1 MKKSNNPFIYLPKKI
16 RWPFGYLLFFAY
28 SCINN
33 TDVPQLKLTNE
44 DSLKQKFFIQHAFT
58 DIASIKKKVQ
68 NGDLI
73 TRTGNDF
80 TSESLRSLNQKD
92 KTYSHCGIVSIEH
105 DSVFVYHAVGGEF
118 NPDQKLLREPFENF
132 SEPYNNRGIGLF
144 RFSLSQQHILALIDL
159 VKQLYNEGLMFDMDF
174 DLSTND
180 RMYCAEFVS
189 KTFHKAASS
198 LEFPVS
204 HIGNFEFVGVD
215 DIFLHDS
222 CRKIAAIVY
231 K

>member
-1 MKKSNNPFIYLPKKI
+1 M
-16 RWPFGYLLFFAY
+16 GYLLFFVCA
-28 SCINN
+28 CHNKEE
-33 TDVPQLKLTNE
+33 VHKLKWTHE
-44 DSLKQKFFIQHAFT
+44 DSVAYKKLVQHAFR
-58 DIASIKKKVQ
+58 DIAAVKTNVQ
-68 NGDLI
+68 NGDLV

-80 TSESLRSLNQKD
+80 TSESLRTLNQKD

-144 RFSLSQQHILALIDL
+144 RFSLEEKDKIALIDTA
-159 VKQLYNEGLMFDMDF
+159 KHFYKNGLMFDLDF
-174 DLSTND
+174 DLATND

-189 KTFHKAASS
+189 KTYQKASS
-198 LEFPVS
+198 SLIFPIS
-204 HIGNFEFVGVD
+204 HIGKFSFIGVD
-215 DIFLHDS
+215 DIFLHPA
-222 CRKIAAIVY
+222 CRKIAAVVY